1 MSHMFNI
8 NLNNFLKIA
17 NSYKFIEFE
26 NKILIEKKLIN
37 ICMYFQ
43 LLHNMVIT
51 YQIFFGHHIHQPC
64 YLLLLN

>member
-8 NLNNFLKIA
+8 NFKIA
-17 NSYKFIEFE
+17 NSYKYIEFE
-26 NKILIEKKLIN
+26 KKILIEKKLIN
-37 ICMYFQ
+37 ISKYFQ